1 MRILYLFRSL
11 AVWGGIERILVDKM
25 NGLSSL
31 YGMEIFM
38 LTTDQGTH
46 TIPYNLSNQVVFED
60 LGICFYRKYRY
71 SLLRRLYVDYK
82 MRCRYKQ
89 MLADRLNRISPD
101 IIVCTTSDNI
111 DIVVKLKGSIP
122 LVVESH
128 SICSRTIE
136 KGNWWILRKIYRQRY
151 LRIVSKADV
160 VVALTVKDAQD
171 WQKYLS
177 SVKVIPNMVHLE
189 EGKPSTLD
197 SKHAIFVGRFDYQ
210 KRVQDALSIWKEV
223 SKIHPDWV
231 LDIFGE
237 GDIDYNISKM
247 AFDMGNVIIHKPT
260 HDIFN
265 CYRNSSF
272 MIITSLFEPFGLVIV
287 EAASCGLPVVAFDC
301 PYGPAEI
308 LTQGVDG
315 YLIKDRNQK
324 MFVEKVCSLIDDPLS
339 RGQMGRA
346 AIETSYKYLPSNILP
361 MWKQLFDELLSVGDS
376 DA

>member
-1 MRILYLFRSL
+1 
-11 AVWGGIERILVDKM
+11 
-25 NGLSSL
+25 
-31 YGMEIFM
+31 
-38 LTTDQGTH
+38 
-46 TIPYNLSNQVVFED
+46 
-60 LGICFYRKYRY
+60 
-71 SLLRRLYVDYK
+71 
-82 MRCRYKQ
+82 
-89 MLADRLNRISPD
+89 
-101 IIVCTTSDNI
+101 
-111 DIVVKLKGSIP
+111 
-122 LVVESH
+122 
-128 SICSRTIE
+128 
-136 KGNWWILRKIYRQRY
+136 
-151 LRIVSKADV
+151 
-160 VVALTVKDAQD
+160 
-171 WQKYLS
+171 
-177 SVKVIPNMVHLE
+177 
-189 EGKPSTLD
+189 
-197 SKHAIFVGRFDYQ
+197 
-210 KRVQDALSIWKEV
+210 
-223 SKIHPDWV
+223 
-231 LDIFGE
+231 
-237 GDIDYNISKM
+237 M

-361 MWKQLFDELLSVGDS
+361 MWKQLFDELLSVGHS